1 MRVAAIHGIRDP
13 RRSSVLQEVQKTV
26 STFSA
31 IRGEAMRKRIITVF
45 ICSIALIMLLT
56 GVILYQRKK
65 QDMGYAKKLISA
77 IEKNDMDLL
86 SELLEEK
93 GNVNAK
99 PHFFDMDVR
108 NYQPL
113 SEAAYRG
120 NFEAVKMLIE
130 AGAKVN
136 VFGTEKRT
144 PLHMA
149 VEGYSQENVCK
160 IVSYLVEHGAKINQ
174 KNLYGE
180 MPLATLLKYS
190 MNEDRYQCFLYLVE
204 HGADVYKGRH
214 GSVLF
219 EASYSN
225 NVQVLS
231 YLFSNYAIDP
241 NERDISKAG
250 YTPLIETT
258 HLGAED
264 ACKFLLAHGADK
276 SLTDANG
283 KTAYDYAIE
292 NGYTELAELLK
303 P

>member
-1 MRVAAIHGIRDP
+1 
-13 RRSSVLQEVQKTV
+13 
-26 STFSA
+26 
-31 IRGEAMRKRIITVF
+31 MRKRIITVF

-99 PHFFDMDVR
+99 PYLLDIDVR

-136 VFGTEKRT
+136 VSGTNKQT
-144 PLHMA
+144 PLHMT
-149 VEGYSQENVCK
+149 VIGYAKENIYQ
-160 IVSYLVEHGAKINQ
+160 IVSYLVEHGADINK
-174 KNLYGE
+174 KNFFGE
-180 MPLATLLKYS
+180 TPIATLLSYS
-190 MNEDRYQCFLYLVE
+190 STEERYQCFLYLIE
-204 HGADVYKGRH
+204 HGARVKRSGRY
-214 GSVLF
+214 GSIIF
-219 EASYSN
+219 EACSSN
-225 NVQVLS
+225 NVKEIS
-231 YLFSNYAIDP
+231 FLFSNFEIDS
-241 NERDISKAG
+241 NEKDKETG
-250 YTPLIETT
+250 NTPLMEAAYFNSREAIEI
-258 HLGAED
+258 
-264 ACKFLLAHGADK
+264 LLTHGADSRIK
-276 SLTDANG
+276 NKRG

-292 NGYTELAELLK
+292 NGYTELSELLQ